1 MTDRPNS
8 SRKAIAEFSKRKLAR
23 GCKEE
28 MMTRARP
35 HLMEDF
41 HLMETAMR
49 IRPRRVWRLLLLVT
63 LLALPPSAWAQDWM
77 QPVTVDPD
85 ALVWKDNPTLPKGAE
100 TTVVAGDPSKPEM
113 FVVRAKWPP
122 NYRIPPHTHPNVEM
136 VTVLAGTVFVAEGD
150 KVDTGKGKMMKA
162 GSFYAMPVGHPH
174 YVWTGSEGA
183 TVQVQSIG
191 PSAIE
196 YVNPADD
203 PRTQQ

>member
-1 MTDRPNS
+1 
-8 SRKAIAEFSKRKLAR
+8 
-23 GCKEE
+23 
-28 MMTRARP
+28 
-35 HLMEDF
+35 
-41 HLMETAMR
+41 
-49 IRPRRVWRLLLLVT
+49 
-63 LLALPPSAWAQDWM
+63 
-77 QPVTVDPD
+77 
-85 ALVWKDNPTLPKGAE
+85 
-100 TTVVAGDPSKPEM
+100 
-113 FVVRAKWPP
+113 
-122 NYRIPPHTHPNVEM
+122 VEM

-150 KVDTGKGKMMKA
+150 KVEIGKGKMMKA